1 MAKSGGKQKKK
12 KKETKYINKYIRK
25 IGADSL
31 SVTFFFVCFC
41 VVVVAFSGQSLCLDP
56 FYELPCFFCLTF
68 GTNIIVMSVSHFFPN
83 WQLGHQSVLNG
94 C

>member
-1 MAKSGGKQKKK
+1 MKQF
-12 KKETKYINKYIRK
+12 RK
-25 IGADSL
+25 IGLTACL
-31 SVTFFFVCFC
+31 SCFEI
-41 VVVVAFSGQSLCLDP
+41 FSGHSLHLDP

-68 GTNIIVMSVSHFFPN
+68 GTNITVMSASHFFEN